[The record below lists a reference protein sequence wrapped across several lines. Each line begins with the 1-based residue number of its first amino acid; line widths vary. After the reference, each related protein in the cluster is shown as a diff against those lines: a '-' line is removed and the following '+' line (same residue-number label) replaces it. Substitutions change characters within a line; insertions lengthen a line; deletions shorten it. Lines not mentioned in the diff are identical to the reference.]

1 MSSLGKLAG
10 ITCAAFVMAG
20 SAFAQQINV
29 EANKSTPFRVNGKAS
44 SVVIGNPTVADV
56 AVHSDN
62 LLFITGRTSGTTN
75 LLIFNEAGQQL
86 YSGDVVV
93 SSDTKTFLS
102 VNRAG
107 QNNTYDCAPRCNSVI
122 AVGDDTAYFERVLE
136 QNRTLKDLAA
146 EQ

>member
-1 MSSLGKLAG
+1 MSSIGKLAG
-10 ITCAAFVMAG
+10 IACTALIMAG

-29 EANKSTPFRVNGKAS
+29 EANKSMPFRVNGKAS

-93 SSDTKTFLS
+93 SSNTKSFLS

-107 QNNTYDCAPRCNSVI
+107 QNNTYDCAPRCNSVV
-122 AVGDDTAYFERVLE
+122 AVGDDDEYFARVVQ
-136 QNRTLKDLAA
+136 QNQTLQDLA
-146 EQ
+146 ESQ